1 MPHMPTKEAMIAAV
15 KASKCPRLNQLPV
28 AYMTQ
33 SELYMR
39 LLELKCPCLAKL
51 MAKQTD

>member
-1 MPHMPTKEAMIAAV
+1 MIAAV

-28 AYMTQ
+28 EYMTQ
-33 SELYMR
+33 LELYTR

-51 MAKQTD
+51 MANRT